1 MRSIMTGEVQNVP
14 PDVPPMES
22 AKRSTFVWR
31 IAAIAL
37 IFAAMLGLAH
47 FLKNPSRL
55 GGNADAT
62 AAAKAGEDPF
72 APVLDKTA
80 PHPDDRR
87 EKMQDLRKIMG
98 GVVMAAAD
106 EDGPYNDPANQDP
119 EERRRFLAGVF
130 GLPFEYP
137 KSEVLPDLVPASASV
152 LMVFEDPARQG
163 RRIVMMSVPGT
174 IDEALAA
181 IHNQYKAAGYQTPG
195 APDPVAAATQG
206 RLMRFTKGNRDRVV
220 YARPRNSGKETL
232 VAVYDESR

>member
-1 MRSIMTGEVQNVP
+1 MTTPEVRNAP
-14 PDVPPMES
+14 PDSPPPES
-22 AKRSTFVWR
+22 AKRRTFVWR

-72 APVLDKTA
+72 APVLDKPA
-80 PHPDDRR
+80 PHPDDRGK
-87 EKMQDLRKIMG
+87 KMQDLRKVMG

-106 EDGPYNDPANQDP
+106 EEGPYNDPANQDP

-137 KSEVLPDLVPASASV
+137 KSEVLPDLVPKNASV
-152 LMVFEDPARQG
+152 LMVFEDPAGRG
-163 RRIVMMSVPGT
+163 RRVVLMSVPGT
-174 IDEALAA
+174 IDEALAV
-181 IHNQYKAAGYQTPG
+181 IHNQYKAAGYQTPE
-195 APDPVAAATQG
+195 ALDPSAQTDQG
-206 RLMRFTKGNRDRVV
+206 WLVRFTKGNRDRVV